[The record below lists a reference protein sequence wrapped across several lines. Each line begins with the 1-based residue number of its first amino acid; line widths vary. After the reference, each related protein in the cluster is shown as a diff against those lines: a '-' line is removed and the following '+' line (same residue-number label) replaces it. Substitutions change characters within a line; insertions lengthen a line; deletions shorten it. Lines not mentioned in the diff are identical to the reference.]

1 MKVIKFSLQLTYFF
15 FMPSTSNQAAN
26 LYFPENNNNKL
37 IELQRYHQFNR
48 LKAALSIEIAKVING
63 CELQNSST
71 TLTSLILSRYFPSD
85 VPYESV
91 QIDVEEVDRIAA
103 HTLLTLSSK
112 LGSNTWILGNELVI
126 Q

>member
-1 MKVIKFSLQLTYFF
+1 
-15 FMPSTSNQAAN
+15 MPSTSNQAAN

-112 LGSNTWILGNELVI
+112 LGSNTWILGNELVTI
-126 Q
+126 IRKLI